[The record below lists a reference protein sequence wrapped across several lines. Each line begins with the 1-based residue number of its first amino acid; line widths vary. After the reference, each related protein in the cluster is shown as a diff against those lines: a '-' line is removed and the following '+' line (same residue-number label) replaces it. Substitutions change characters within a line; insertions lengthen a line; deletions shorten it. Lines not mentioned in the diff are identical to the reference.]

1 MRSHQTSNI
10 LSRRINPADRAT
22 SVLFSDAAGAVLLRM
37 MATVA
42 HQLAIAPE
50 QMLSTIAQFANSSA
64 ATIPFTLSI
73 SAKERRYKKGDIVL
87 MTAAGAGLTG
97 GAAVFRW

>member
-1 MRSHQTSNI
+1 
-10 LSRRINPADRAT
+10 
-22 SVLFSDAAGAVLLRM
+22 M

-64 ATIPFTLSI
+64 ATTPFTLLM

>member
-1 MRSHQTSNI
+1 MTSSAESV
-10 LSRRINPADRAT
+10 LDRAGVAARDVT
-22 SVLFSDAAGAVLLRM
+22 HFIPHQADARM

-50 QMLSTIAQFANSSA
+50 QMLSTIVQFANSSA
-64 ATIPFTLSI
+64 ATTPFTLSM